1 MALTNQP
8 TDAELERCLAK
19 LKGYQCVADDFEGMT
34 AHEIATVV
42 EVYAER
48 LGLGRMPLNKEFITH
63 LWSLESPSGRQH
75 FQSYGSDDPQAE
87 HYGELAAL
95 VVYSIK
101 DTLAEN
107 EFWSDVYA
115 MQEQRQRG
123 WIAAD
128 LTNRS

>member
-19 LKGYQCVADDFEGMT
+19 LKGCQCVADDFEGMT

-42 EVYAER
+42 DVYAANF
-48 LGLGRMPLNKEFITH
+48 GLDRIPADKEFITEFWQLH
-63 LWSLESPSGRQH
+63 LPSGRQH